1 LSQVAV
7 VEVEGEAEGAVRHA
21 VELVGGCDNAQM
33 RTTPVIVKVGIYK
46 HTGSYTNYPTVDV
59 VRGITSAFNDAS
71 TIYLV
76 ESDNYKGSG
85 TERLHVYRELFTPPI
100 APFNLSEDADTRQ
113 VEIAGESMS
122 LSHLLVHPNIFV
134 STHALRRSTRG
145 TILKNLFGLLPLRKK
160 AAYHKKLVPVLLDLF
175 EAIGGINL
183 AVLDAT
189 RTYSGTAGRR
199 SRATNVIIAGTD
211 AVAVETVGATL
222 VGPAPTEMPILQEAI
237 SRGLGEGDLDHIE
250 ILGTPI
256 DDLKPRFRNI

>member
-7 VEVEGEAEGAVRHA
+7 VEVDGEAEGAVRHA
-21 VELVGGCDNAQM
+21 VELVDGCDNAQM
-33 RTTPVIVKVGIYK
+33 RTTPVIVKVGIYT
-46 HTGSYTNYPTVDV
+46 HTGPYTNYPTVDV

-85 TERLHVYRELFTPPI
+85 TERLHLYRELFTPPL

-113 VEIAGESMS
+113 VEIAGEPMA